1 MTRIILICSIL
12 VVCVGTFIY
21 LYKRFKL
28 DIISGGILFMVILG
42 VYLGTTSFVNLNTL
56 SLFEDSAYKSVVK
69 QCGSENVRVYRGKVQ
84 VLVDS
89 EWVDTGKINIIGSL
103 SSKEIVLECKGK
115 IIYCGSSG
123 IGSTLRALKSFGFI
137 Q

>member
-1 MTRIILICSIL
+1 MTRIILLCSIL

-42 VYLGTTSFVNLNTL
+42 VYLGILYHYL
-56 SLFEDSAYKSVVK
+56 K
-69 QCGSENVRVYRGKVQ
+69 
-84 VLVDS
+84 
-89 EWVDTGKINIIGSL
+89 
-103 SSKEIVLECKGK
+103 IVL
-115 IIYCGSSG
+115 IS
-123 IGSTLRALKSFGFI
+123 

>member
-1 MTRIILICSIL
+1 MTRIILLCSIL

-56 SLFEDSAYKSVVK
+56 SLSEDSAY
-69 QCGSENVRVYRGKVQ
+69 
-84 VLVDS
+84 VL
-89 EWVDTGKINIIGSL
+89 I
-103 SSKEIVLECKGK
+103 
-115 IIYCGSSG
+115 
-123 IGSTLRALKSFGFI
+123 
-137 Q
+137 